1 MAKKKES
8 TLINMLVA
16 LLVIAAVSGGVLGLV
31 YGVTK
36 DAIAQVDQKKNEA
49 AIQAVLPL
57 ENVTYKADT
66 MKFNYEGVDL
76 TFPCNLAYDANGN
89 FQGAAVKTSEGG
101 FGGKIDMMVGFLA
114 DGTIKGTS
122 VLSHAETPGLGA
134 NMTGKFKDQ
143 FVDKNPNNFK
153 LIVKK
158 DGGDVDAIT
167 AATITSRAF
176 SKAVNKAYQAFMAN
190 KALQTFTKGLIKEN
204 PILVLLL
211 GCCPTLATTTSAIN
225 GMSMGLATT
234 FVLVLSNIFISLLKG
249 FIPDKVRIPCFIVV
263 IASFVTVVQLVMQAY
278 VPDIYETLGLFIP
291 LIVVNCIVLGR
302 AEAFAS
308 KNPVFPSLLDGL
320 GMGLGFTLALT
331 LLGCLREF
339 LGSGSIF
346 GLTIL
351 PETANILVFIL
362 PPGAFICLGFVIA
375 IVNKLKKENH

>member
-16 LLVIAAVSGGVLGLV
+16 LFVIAAVSGGVLGLV

-36 DAIAQVDQKKNEA
+36 DAIAEVDQKKNEA
-49 AIQAVLPL
+49 AIKAVLPL

-66 MKFNYEGVDL
+66 MKYNYEGVDL

-176 SKAVNKAYQAFMAN
+176 TKAVEKAYQALEAN
-190 KALQTFTKGLIKEN
+190 KAQFMNNAPAKEAA
-204 PILVLLL
+204 PVMEAA
-211 GCCPTLATTTSAIN
+211 PTEENNETE
-225 GMSMGLATT
+225 GGQ
-234 FVLVLSNIFISLLKG
+234 SN
-249 FIPDKVRIPCFIVV
+249 
-263 IASFVTVVQLVMQAY
+263 
-278 VPDIYETLGLFIP
+278 E
-291 LIVVNCIVLGR
+291 
-302 AEAFAS
+302 
-308 KNPVFPSLLDGL
+308 
-320 GMGLGFTLALT
+320 
-331 LLGCLREF
+331 
-339 LGSGSIF
+339 
-346 GLTIL
+346 
-351 PETANILVFIL
+351 
-362 PPGAFICLGFVIA
+362 
-375 IVNKLKKENH
+375 

>member
-16 LLVIAAVSGGVLGLV
+16 LFVIAAVSGGVLGLV

-36 DAIAQVDQKKNEA
+36 DAIAEVDQKKNEA
-49 AIQAVLPL
+49 AIKAVLPL

-66 MKFNYEGVDL
+66 MKYNYEGVDL

-143 FVDKNPNNFK
+143 FVDKNPANYR
-153 LIVKK
+153 LIVTK

-176 SKAVNKAYQAFMAN
+176 SKAVDKAYKAFEAN
-190 KALQTFTKGLIKEN
+190 KSQFITTAPAKEVA
-204 PILVLLL
+204 PE
-211 GCCPTLATTTSAIN
+211 
-225 GMSMGLATT
+225 
-234 FVLVLSNIFISLLKG
+234 
-249 FIPDKVRIPCFIVV
+249 KV
-263 IASFVTVVQLVMQAY
+263 AE
-278 VPDIYETLGLFIP
+278 ET
-291 LIVVNCIVLGR
+291 
-302 AEAFAS
+302 
-308 KNPVFPSLLDGL
+308 
-320 GMGLGFTLALT
+320 
-331 LLGCLREF
+331 
-339 LGSGSIF
+339 
-346 GLTIL
+346 
-351 PETANILVFIL
+351 ETMEGGQDN
-362 PPGAFICLGFVIA
+362 
-375 IVNKLKKENH
+375 E

>member
-36 DAIAQVDQKKNEA
+36 DAIAEVDQKKNEA

-66 MKFNYEGVDL
+66 LKYNYVGVDM
-76 TFPCNLAYDANGN
+76 TFPCNLAFDANGN

-190 KALQTFTKGLIKEN
+190 KAQFMNNAPAKEVAPAVEAAPVEEN
-204 PILVLLL
+204 NETE
-211 GCCPTLATTTSAIN
+211 G
-225 GMSMGLATT
+225 GQ
-234 FVLVLSNIFISLLKG
+234 SN
-249 FIPDKVRIPCFIVV
+249 
-263 IASFVTVVQLVMQAY
+263 
-278 VPDIYETLGLFIP
+278 E
-291 LIVVNCIVLGR
+291 
-302 AEAFAS
+302 
-308 KNPVFPSLLDGL
+308 
-320 GMGLGFTLALT
+320 
-331 LLGCLREF
+331 
-339 LGSGSIF
+339 
-346 GLTIL
+346 
-351 PETANILVFIL
+351 
-362 PPGAFICLGFVIA
+362 
-375 IVNKLKKENH
+375 

>member
-36 DAIAQVDQKKNEA
+36 DTIAQVDQKKNEA

-57 ENVTYKADT
+57 EGEITYKADT
-66 MKFNYEGVDL
+66 MTFSDEGVDM

-143 FVDKNPNNFK
+143 FVDKNPADFR

-176 SKAVNKAYQAFMAN
+176 SKAVDKAYKAFMAN
-190 KALQTFTKGLIKEN
+190 KAQFMNNAPVEEEAPVVEETPAEESNEN
-204 PILVLLL
+204 ME
-211 GCCPTLATTTSAIN
+211 G
-225 GMSMGLATT
+225 GQ
-234 FVLVLSNIFISLLKG
+234 SN
-249 FIPDKVRIPCFIVV
+249 
-263 IASFVTVVQLVMQAY
+263 
-278 VPDIYETLGLFIP
+278 E
-291 LIVVNCIVLGR
+291 
-302 AEAFAS
+302 
-308 KNPVFPSLLDGL
+308 
-320 GMGLGFTLALT
+320 
-331 LLGCLREF
+331 
-339 LGSGSIF
+339 
-346 GLTIL
+346 
-351 PETANILVFIL
+351 
-362 PPGAFICLGFVIA
+362 
-375 IVNKLKKENH
+375 

>member
-36 DAIAQVDQKKNEA
+36 DAIAEVDQKKNEA

-57 ENVTYKADT
+57 EGEITYKADT
-66 MKFNYEGVDL
+66 MTFSDEGVDM
-76 TFPCNLAYDANGN
+76 TFPCNLAFDANGN

-143 FVDKNPNNFK
+143 FVDKNPANFR

-176 SKAVNKAYQAFMAN
+176 SKAVDKAYKAFMAN
-190 KALQTFTKGLIKEN
+190 KAHFLNNAPAEEEAPVVEETPAEESNEN
-204 PILVLLL
+204 ME
-211 GCCPTLATTTSAIN
+211 G
-225 GMSMGLATT
+225 GQ
-234 FVLVLSNIFISLLKG
+234 SN
-249 FIPDKVRIPCFIVV
+249 
-263 IASFVTVVQLVMQAY
+263 
-278 VPDIYETLGLFIP
+278 E
-291 LIVVNCIVLGR
+291 
-302 AEAFAS
+302 
-308 KNPVFPSLLDGL
+308 
-320 GMGLGFTLALT
+320 
-331 LLGCLREF
+331 
-339 LGSGSIF
+339 
-346 GLTIL
+346 
-351 PETANILVFIL
+351 
-362 PPGAFICLGFVIA
+362 
-375 IVNKLKKENH
+375 